1 MRIKWFLISILALIF
16 TFNVIS
22 STQTLNVG
30 VLDYSKVF
38 LEYKETKTVQNEI
51 KKRQEL
57 IQKMVEDYKKK
68 GMNDKQIN
76 ELRAKEEKKLGDFV
90 EEARIR
96 IRERIYKEVEKV
108 AKAKNLS
115 VVLEKRIKIWGGIDI
130 TTEVLN
136 NLNK

>member
-38 LEYKETKTVQNEI
+38 LEYKETKKIQNEI
-51 KKRQEL
+51 KKRQES

-68 GMNDKQIN
+68 GMSDKQIN

-90 EEARIR
+90 EEARKR
-96 IRERIYKEVEKV
+96 IRERIYKEVERV

-115 VVLEKRIKIWGGIDI
+115 AVLEKRVRIWGGIDI
-130 TTEVLN
+130 TTEILN

>member
-1 MRIKWFLISILALIF
+1 MRIKWFLISVLVLIF

-30 VLDYSKVF
+30 ILDYSKVF

-57 IQKMVEDYKKK
+57 IQKMVENYKKK

-90 EEARIR
+90 EEARQR
-96 IRERIYKEVEKV
+96 IRERIYKEVERV

-115 VVLEKRIKIWGGIDI
+115 VVLEKKVRIWGGIDI

-136 NLNK
+136 NLNR